1 MDNRNDEINPYL
13 NERPNNKGKVVGIV
27 ISVVVLLITFIVIL
41 LVVLLGGN
49 KKEDNSSTGGSDS
62 KEESVYKLSSSKVSK
77 FDLAFLKLE
86 NKDENKIY
94 SPLSIKYA
102 LLMLNE
108 GTNGKSKKQIASV
121 VGDYEP
127 KSYVNNSNRSF
138 ANALFI
144 KDSYKD
150 SVKSTY
156 TNTLSSK
163 YNADVIYD
171 SFEKPDK
178 LNKWVSDKT
187 FKLIDNLFDSVSD
200 KDFILVNALAI
211 DMEWKN
217 KIQSVNE
224 YYDVNFAHEKFN
236 AYVSGLSG
244 SGYGSI
250 DFNNGSKV
258 LNNRKVSQIAA
269 VANRY
274 DIIKDLG
281 EDNIKKEVTD
291 AYNKWLK
298 DGAYNSC
305 DTPESTTTYV
315 NKYMEDIKK
324 NYGHLSSST
333 DFSFYDDENVKVFQK
348 DLKEY
353 DGSTLEYI
361 GIMPKTTTLKDYIDK
376 LDENSLNDTLNKL
389 VDITDINNFED
400 NYITYV
406 KGSIPLFKFEYEL
419 NLMEDLKNIGIKD
432 VFDKEKAD
440 LSNITSSGAYIA
452 EAAHKANIEFSND
465 GIKASAA
472 TMMGGLGA
480 MDCGFEYDFDVPVK
494 EIDLTFDN
502 PYMFL
507 IRDKDTKEVWF
518 VGTVY
523 EPIEKEKEAYYW

>member
-1 MDNRNDEINPYL
+1 MENKNEDINPYL
-13 NERPNNKGKVVGIV
+13 SEKTKGKKAGIIISIV
-27 ISVVVLLITFIVIL
+27 ILVVTFIIIL

-49 KKEDNSSTGGSDS
+49 KKEDESEKNSGNSS
-62 KEESVYKLSSSKVSK
+62 EETVYKLSSNKTSK

-86 NKDENKIY
+86 NEAKNKIY

-108 GTNGKSKKQIASV
+108 GTSGKSNRQIANIV
-121 VGDYEP
+121 DNYEP
-127 KSYVNNSNRSF
+127 KSYINNSNRSF

-144 KDSYKD
+144 RDSYKD
-150 SVKSTY
+150 SVKSSY

-171 SFEKPDK
+171 SFETPTV

-187 FKLIDNLFDSVSD
+187 FKLIDNLFDDVKD

-217 KIQSVNE
+217 KIQPVND
-224 YYDVNFAHEKFN
+224 YYDVNFNHEKFN
-236 AYVSGLSG
+236 AYVSGLNG
-244 SGYGSI
+244 GGYGTI
-250 DFNNGSKV
+250 EFNNGSRV
-258 LNNRKVSQIAA
+258 LQNRKVSQIAA

-281 EDNIKKEVTD
+281 EDNIRKEVTD
-291 AYNKWLK
+291 AYTKWVK
-298 DGAYNSC
+298 EGAYNSC
-305 DTPESTTTYV
+305 GTPEAVDKYV

-324 NYGHLSSST
+324 NYGHLSRST
-333 DFSFYDDENVKVFQK
+333 DFSFYDDENVKLFAK

-361 GIMPKTTTLKDYIDK
+361 SLMPKNTTLIDYIDK
-376 LDENSLNDTLNKL
+376 LDENSFNDTLDKL
-389 VDITDINNFED
+389 KDTNSMDIYED
-400 NYITYV
+400 NYITYI
-406 KGSIPLFKFEYEL
+406 KGNIPLFKFEYEL
-419 NLMEDLKNIGIKD
+419 KLMDDLKSIGIKD
-432 VFDKEKAD
+432 VFDSEKAD
-440 LSNITSSGAYIA
+440 LSKITSSHAYIA
-452 EAAHKANIEFSND
+452 DAGHKANIEFSND

-502 PYMFL
+502 PYMFI
-507 IRDKDTKEVWF
+507 IRDKDTKEIWF

-523 EPIEKEKEAYYW
+523 EPIEKENDMYYW